1 MRFRWP
7 TGIVVLAIAAA
18 FAVLS
23 GSASSSG
30 VVTKTIT
37 PSPPWTAA
45 QLTAPTGDNWLEYY
59 GSLSGERYSS
69 LKQITTSNVS
79 TLKEVWHMSLGT
91 CTAGIIAGDPV
102 IPGAPNGAAGNPT
115 NCGSMES
122 NPVAVDGVLY
132 TTNAPLGAV
141 FAIDAATGAQI
152 WKWTPSYAGEILNNG
167 SIFTPGSGGRRPG
180 VAVGEGLV
188 FVGLPDGRI
197 VATQPGHRERR
208 CGRAPWGRTSTM
220 RRARAPRSTSTAWSS
235 PVTARAT
242 AAATAPPSRP
252 SGPRTARASG
262 PGARSRRPGKPGT
275 APGQTTARA
284 ATAARSTAAARSGSP
299 RSSTLPGTCSIVGT
313 GNPEPWNSRG
323 PGTNLYTDSI
333 VALDLYTGQLKWYF
347 QQVHHDL
354 WDSDLPNNGVLFDG
368 KFKVNGKMVTR
379 PAVAYVNKVGMTF
392 VIDRVTGKPLIPVK
406 ETPVPQLKSDGVNT
420 WPTQPVPRTQNVL
433 FNPIGKDGIPC
444 TTPDAVTSL
453 GTPFATATAPDG
465 KPYKIGCAYTPY
477 DTTQYAV
484 MPFEMMDWPASS
496 YSPETHS
503 MITCGVT
510 GRATAMEQIPAASQV
525 ASTFGGL
532 GANRLGVGD
541 GSTPISNSGN
551 FTSLDVQTGRYTFHQ
566 HWPAIC
572 YSGSANTAG
581 GVTFV
586 GHFGTG
592 DGSKG
597 DGYLEAVNTK
607 TGASLWTSPTM
618 PYPVAAAPITYTV
631 NGKQYVTVEVGGA
644 GHNDVTR
651 PYGLLDPRRV
661 RGDSSTRSPSRNG
674 LVPVAAAASS
684 GRRHCTWHSTPL
696 AGAVLWSPQVALVSV
711 STISV

>member
-1 MRFRWP
+1 MGMHFRWP
-7 TGIVVLAIAAA
+7 TGIAVLAI
-18 FAVLS
+18 VTVGILS
-23 GSASSSG
+23 ASASSSR
-30 VVTKTIT
+30 VVTATIT
-37 PSPPWTAA
+37 PSPPFTAA
-45 QLTAPTGDNWLEYY
+45 QLSAPAGDNWFEYY
-59 GSLSGERYSS
+59 GGLTGDRYSS
-69 LKQITTSNVS
+69 LNQITTSNVS

-91 CTAGIIAGDPV
+91 CTAGLIAGNPV
-102 IPGAPNGAAGNPT
+102 VPGAPPGAGFGTVGVGGGTTGTSPGNPT

-152 WKWTPSYAGEILNNG
+152 WKWTPSYAGEVLNNG
-167 SIFTPGSGGRRPG
+167 SIFSPGSGGRRPG

-188 FVGLPDGRI
+188 FNGLPDGRL
-197 VATQPGHRERR
+197 VAINQVTGTQVWETAVGSYKNNAKISSAPIYVNGMVLAGDGSGDGGGNSPTLQAFRAANGARIWSWSPIPSPGQPGYKTWTND
-208 CGRAPWGRTSTM
+208 GKGGNGSTLYGGG
-220 RRARAPRSTSTAWSS
+220 SFWES
-235 PVTARAT
+235 PLVDTAR
-242 AAATAPPSRP
+242 
-252 SGPRTARASG
+252 G
-262 PGARSRRPGKPGT
+262 
-275 APGQTTARA
+275 
-284 ATAARSTAAARSGSP
+284 
-299 RSSTLPGTCSIVGT
+299 LVVVGT

-323 PGTNLYTDSI
+323 PGKNLYTDSI
-333 VALDLYTGQLKWYF
+333 VGLDLYTGQMKWYF
-347 QQVHHDL
+347 QQAHHDL
-354 WDSDLPNNGVLFDG
+354 WDSDLPNNGVMFDG
-368 KFKVNGKMVTR
+368 KFKVKGKLVTR
-379 PAVAYVNKVGMTF
+379 PAVAYVNKVGMTW
-392 VIDRVTGKPLIPVK
+392 VIDRVTGRPLLPWK
-406 ETPVPQLKSDGVNT
+406 ETPVPQNHSDGVNT
-420 WPTQPVPRTQNVL
+420 WPTQPVPATQNVL

-453 GTPFATATAPDG
+453 GTPYATATAPDG

-477 DTTQYAV
+477 DTTQYTT

-532 GANRLGVGD
+532 GANRLSVGD
-541 GSTPISNSGN
+541 GSTAISNTGN
-551 FTSLDVQTGRYTFHQ
+551 FTSLNVQTGKYTFHQ

-572 YSGSANTAG
+572 YSGSVNTAG

-607 TGASLWTSPTM
+607 TGASLWTSPLM
-618 PYPVAAAPITYTV
+618 PYPVASAPITYTV
-631 NGKQYVTVEVGGA
+631 NGKQFVTVEVGGA

-651 PYGLLDPRRV
+651 PFGLLDPRRV
-661 RGDSSTRSPSRNG
+661 RGDYVYTF
-674 LVPVAAAASS
+674 
-684 GRRHCTWHSTPL
+684 
-696 AGAVLWSPQVALVSV
+696 ALS
-711 STISV
+711 

>member
-1 MRFRWP
+1 MRLRWP
-7 TGIVVLAIAAA
+7 TGL
-18 FAVLS
+18 AVLTILAVV
-23 GSASSSG
+23 GILTTGASSSR
-30 VVTKTIT
+30 VATATIT
-37 PSPPWTAA
+37 PSPPWTGA
-45 QLTAPTGDNWLEYY
+45 QLSAPAGDNWLEYY
-59 GSLSGERYSS
+59 GGLTGDRYSS

-91 CTAGIIAGDPV
+91 CTAGLIAGNPV
-102 IPGAPNGAAGNPT
+102 IPGAPKGASGNPT

-122 NPVAVDGVLY
+122 NPTAVDGVLY
-132 TTNAPLGAV
+132 TTNAPLGQV
-141 FAIDAATGAQI
+141 FAIDAATGNII
-152 WKWTPSYAGEILNNG
+152 WTWTPSYAGEVLNNG
-167 SIFTPGSGGRRPG
+167 VAFTPGSGGRRPG

-188 FVGLPDGRI
+188 FVGLPDGRL
-197 VATQPGHRERR
+197 VAINQVTGLQAWETSVGSYKNNAKISSAPIYVNGMVLAGDGSGDSGGNSPSLQAFRAQNGARIWTWSPVPSPGQPGYKTWTND
-208 CGRAPWGRTSTM
+208 GKGGNGSTLYGGG
-220 RRARAPRSTSTAWSS
+220 SFWES
-235 PVTARAT
+235 PLVDTARH
-242 AAATAPPSRP
+242 
-252 SGPRTARASG
+252 
-262 PGARSRRPGKPGT
+262 
-275 APGQTTARA
+275 
-284 ATAARSTAAARSGSP
+284 
-299 RSSTLPGTCSIVGT
+299 TLYVGT

-323 PGTNLYTDSI
+323 PGANLYTDSI
-333 VALDLYTGQLKWYF
+333 VAVDLYTGQLKWYF

-368 KFKVNGKMVTR
+368 KFKVNGKTVTR

-392 VIDRVTGKPLIPVK
+392 VLDRVTGKPLIPVK
-406 ETPVPQLKSDGVNT
+406 EVPVPQNHADGVNT
-420 WPTQPVPRTQNVL
+420 WPTQPVPATQNVL

-465 KPYKIGCAYTPY
+465 KPYHIGCAYTPY
-477 DTTQYAV
+477 DTTQYTT

-551 FTSLDVQTGRYTFHQ
+551 FTSLNVQTGKYTFHQ
-566 HWPAIC
+566 HWQAIC
-572 YSGSANTAG
+572 YSGSVNTAG

-586 GHFGTG
+586 GHFGTA

-597 DGYLEAVNTK
+597 DGYLEAVDTK
-607 TGASLWTSPTM
+607 TGNSLWKSAPM

-631 NGKQYVTVEVGGA
+631 GGKQYVTVEVGGA

-651 PYGLLDPRRV
+651 PFGLLDPRRV
-661 RGDSSTRSPSRNG
+661 RGDYIYTF
-674 LVPVAAAASS
+674 
-684 GRRHCTWHSTPL
+684 
-696 AGAVLWSPQVALVSV
+696 ALS
-711 STISV
+711 

>member
-1 MRFRWP
+1 MHFRRP
-7 TGIVVLAIAAA
+7 TGVAVLALVAV
-18 FAVLS
+18 FGVLS
-23 GSASSSG
+23 GSASSSR
-30 VVTKTIT
+30 VVTKAIT
-37 PSPPWTAA
+37 PSPVWSAA
-45 QLTAPTGDNWLEYY
+45 QLSAPTGDNWLEYY
-59 GSLSGERYSS
+59 GALSGARYSS

-91 CTAGIIAGDPV
+91 CTAGLIAGNPV
-102 IPGAPNGAAGNPT
+102 IAGAPKGATNNPT

-122 NPVAVDGVLY
+122 NPVAVDGILY
-132 TTNAPLGAV
+132 TTNAPLGQV
-141 FAIDAATGAQI
+141 FAIDAATGTII
-152 WKWTPSYAGEILNNG
+152 WTWTPSYAGEILNNG
-167 SIFTPGSGGRRPG
+167 VAFTPGSGGRRPG

-188 FVGLPDGRI
+188 FVGLPDGRLVAINQVTGTQVWETSVGSYKNNAKISSAPIYVNGI
-197 VATQPGHRERR
+197 VLAGDGSGDSGGNSPSLQAFRAANGARIWSWSPVPSPGQPGYKTWTND
-208 CGRAPWGRTSTM
+208 GKGGNGSTLYGGG
-220 RRARAPRSTSTAWSS
+220 SFWES
-235 PVTARAT
+235 PLVDTARH
-242 AAATAPPSRP
+242 
-252 SGPRTARASG
+252 
-262 PGARSRRPGKPGT
+262 
-275 APGQTTARA
+275 
-284 ATAARSTAAARSGSP
+284 
-299 RSSTLPGTCSIVGT
+299 LLFVGT

-323 PGTNLYTDSI
+323 PGMNLYTDSI

-392 VIDRVTGKPLIPVK
+392 VLDRVTGKPLIPVK
-406 ETPVPQLKSDGVNT
+406 EVPVPQNHSDGVNT
-420 WPTQPVPRTQNVL
+420 WPTQPVPATQNVL

-453 GTPFATATAPDG
+453 GTPFATSTAPDG

-477 DTTQYAV
+477 DTTQYTT

-503 MITCGVT
+503 MVTCGVT

-532 GANRLGVGD
+532 GANRLGVSD

-551 FTSLDVQTGRYTFHQ
+551 FTSLNVQTGKYTYHQ
-566 HWPAIC
+566 HWTAIC

-586 GHFGTG
+586 GHFGSG

-597 DGYLEAVNTK
+597 DGYLEAVDSK
-607 TGASLWTSPTM
+607 TGNSLWKSPSM

-631 NGKQYVTVEVGGA
+631 NGKQFVTVEVGGA

-661 RGDSSTRSPSRNG
+661 RGDYVYTF
-674 LVPVAAAASS
+674 
-684 GRRHCTWHSTPL
+684 
-696 AGAVLWSPQVALVSV
+696 ALP
-711 STISV
+711 